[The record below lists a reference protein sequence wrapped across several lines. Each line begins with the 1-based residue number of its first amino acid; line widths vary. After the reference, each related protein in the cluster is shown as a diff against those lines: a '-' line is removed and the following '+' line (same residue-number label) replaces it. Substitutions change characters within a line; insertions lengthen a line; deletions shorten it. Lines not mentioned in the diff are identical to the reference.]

1 MDLSYEVFRYI
12 FIGAAIASGLLLA
25 TSIVL
30 FFVLRIPKVV
40 SDLSGRTAK
49 KAIEAIRM
57 QNEQTGDKAYKSSA
71 VNMQRGKVTD
81 KISPS
86 GRLQQRE
93 ETPFG
98 TGRITEKISTSR
110 LSREDL
116 GETTVLASEG
126 GETTVLDSGY
136 GETTVLGGEYGE
148 TTVLGAQEMQPQP
161 QMPIQA
167 QQFTVEYEITY
178 IHTSEVIA

>member
-1 MDLSYEVFRYI
+1 MDFSYDVFRYI
-12 FIGAAIASGLLLA
+12 FIGAAIASGLMLV

-40 SDLSGRTAK
+40 NDLTGRTAK

-116 GETTVLASEG
+116 GETTVLDTAN
-126 GETTVLDSGY
+126 ETTVLGGEY

-148 TTVLGAQEMQPQP
+148 TTVLSAPEAQPQ
-161 QMPIQA
+161 IQP
-167 QQFTVEYEITY
+167 QQFTIEYEITY
-178 IHTSEVIA
+178 IHTNEVIA